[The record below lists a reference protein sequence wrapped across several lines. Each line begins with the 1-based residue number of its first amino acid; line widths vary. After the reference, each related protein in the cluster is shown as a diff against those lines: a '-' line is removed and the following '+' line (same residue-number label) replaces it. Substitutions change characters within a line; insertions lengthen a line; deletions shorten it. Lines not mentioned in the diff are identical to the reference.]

1 MTCHTE
7 RCFSVLNVAKDC
19 RKADCNCVEGGI
31 VVKMRH
37 YGMEEK
43 FVKLCEGL
51 YCGVERRV
59 VITKQEV

>member
-19 RKADCNCVEGGI
+19 RKADYICVEGGS
-31 VVKMRH
+31 VVKKRH

-43 FVKLCEGL
+43 FVKLCKGL
-51 YCGVERRV
+51 IVE
-59 VITKQEV
+59 

>member
-1 MTCHTE
+1 MPK
-7 RCFSVLNVAKDC
+7 NA

>member
-1 MTCHTE
+1 M
-7 RCFSVLNVAKDC
+7 
-19 RKADCNCVEGGI
+19 
-31 VVKMRH
+31 VKMRH